1 MIEDLSTE
9 LYNFLKNETDI
20 FDKMLQ
26 TQHSFYDS
34 IHNVDQLNPYHEE
47 GSVYVHTMMVVEYLV
62 NEFEGIRIE
71 TLVAAYLH
79 DVGKIHTRTIDKET
93 NKVKVRFFGHHG
105 RSLFE
110 VIDILKR
117 IKSEVFGF
125 QTLNI
130 EMVLYMIN
138 FHMVDKYDMPA
149 IKTLAKMFYKS
160 KDLFD
165 CASGIFIDQ
174 LVNLLEADNFGR
186 ISRNVQTN
194 MKLKQNKMWFES
206 LKYDILQE
214 IATIMTE
221 KEVEIYHSDVAIE
234 DKKEKE
240 KPFCQ
245 MLIGVPC
252 TGKSTY
258 VQHYKEGYDSVAPEK
273 IEIVSRDN
281 IIMSMVDENTTY
293 EEAFD
298 TIDQSKVNDLLDKQ
312 IKQLIKNKQNFI
324 IDMTNFST
332 KARRRR
338 LSLLTKEY
346 RKEAKVFMA
355 DSKTIFE
362 RNKNREGKTI
372 KKEVI
377 ESMMNGFML
386 PTFNEFDSIEL
397 FVQ

>member
-1 MIEDLSTE
+1 MVEDLSTE

-26 TQHSFYDS
+26 TQHGFYDS

-79 DVGKIHTRTIDKET
+79 DVGKIYTRTVDKET
-93 NKVKVRFFGHHG
+93 NKVRFFGHHG

-117 IKSEVFGF
+117 IKVEVFGF

-165 CASGIFIDQ
+165 CAPGIFIDQ

-221 KEVEIYHSDVAIE
+221 KEVAIYHSDVAIE

-273 IEIVSRDN
+273 ITIVSRDN
-281 IIMSMVDENTTY
+281 IIMSIVDENTTY

-298 TIDQSKVNDLLDKQ
+298 SVDQSKVNDLLDKQ

-355 DSKTIFE
+355 DIKTIFE

>member
-9 LYNFLKNETDI
+9 LYNFLKNETNI
-20 FDKMLQ
+20 FDMMLQ
-26 TQHSFYDS
+26 TQHGFYNI

-47 GSVYVHTMMVVEYLV
+47 GSVYVHTMMVVEYLIS
-62 NEFEGIRIE
+62 EFEGIRIE

-79 DVGKIHTRTIDKET
+79 DVGKIYTRTVDKET
-93 NKVKVRFFGHHG
+93 NRVRFFGHHG

-149 IKTLAKMFYKS
+149 IKTLAKMFSNS

-165 CASGIFIDQ
+165 CSLGIFIDQ

-186 ISRNVQTN
+186 ISRNVVTN

-214 IATIMTE
+214 ITDIITE
-221 KEVEIYHSDVAIE
+221 KEVEIYHSDVAIK

-240 KPFCQ
+240 KPFCL

-252 TGKSTY
+252 SGKSTY
-258 VQHYKEGYDSVAPEK
+258 VQHYKEGYDSIASEK

-298 TIDQSKVNDLLDKQ
+298 SVDQSKVNDLLDKQ
-312 IKQLIKNKQNFI
+312 IKQLIKNKKDFI

-338 LSLLTKEY
+338 LSLLSKDY
-346 RKEAKVFMA
+346 RKEAKVFIA

-362 RNKNREGKTI
+362 RNENREGKTI